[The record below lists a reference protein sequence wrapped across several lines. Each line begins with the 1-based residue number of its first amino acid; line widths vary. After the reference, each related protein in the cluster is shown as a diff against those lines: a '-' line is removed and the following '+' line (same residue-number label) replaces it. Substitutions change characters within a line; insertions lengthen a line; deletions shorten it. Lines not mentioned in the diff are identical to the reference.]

1 MELVFIIDVLENEI
15 VRRQLNLQRR
25 QLRDHSDPLTLPE
38 ITLLAQWVLDQIL
51 PHMRDS
57 ARTTAIPKGLRFF
70 AALHFLSHGSYQR
83 GVGQDYLTSMHQTSV
98 SRCLTE
104 VTDILV
110 QVLGHLI
117 KFPETEVEKNQEKQR
132 FVDSGGFPGIIGCI
146 DCTQVAIIA
155 PKTEDP
161 EMPGVVFYC
170 RKQYYS
176 LNICNTKL
184 KILNINAR
192 FPGSVHDSAI
202 WQTSLVRRH
211 LVNNFRGNGRQM
223 TYLLG
228 DAGYPLEPWLLTP
241 IANPVTNSEREYN
254 RRHKTIRNIIER
266 TNGLLKQR
274 FRCLLK
280 HRTLHYAPER
290 AAQIIYAAAIMHN
303 LCIDRNEYLGDI
315 NDNCHEEENNN
326 EVNNNNQNADEEL
339 DLPERNVLHQ
349 GRIVRNRVVENYCL

>member
-1 MELVFIIDVLENEI
+1 FF
-15 VRRQLNLQRR
+15 
-25 QLRDHSDPLTLPE
+25 
-38 ITLLAQWVLDQIL
+38 
-51 PHMRDS
+51 
-57 ARTTAIPKGLRFF
+57 TT
-70 AALHFLSHGSYQR
+70 LHFLSQGSYQK
-83 GVGQDYLTSMHQTSV
+83 GIGQDYLTNMHQSSV
-98 SRCLTE
+98 SRCITE
-104 VTDILV
+104 VTDV
-110 QVLGHLI
+110 MVEVLGYTI
-117 KFPETEVEKNQEKQR
+117 QFPEGEAEKNQEKQF

-176 LNICNTKL
+176 LNVQIICNTKL

-223 TYLLG
+223 TYLLVK
-228 DAGYPLEPWLLTP
+228 ENT
-241 IANPVTNSEREYN
+241 IADIKQSE
-254 RRHKTIRNIIER
+254 IFIIER